1 MTTESSPSAAPLPEN
16 LALLDKAVFNQQ
28 VATILRLARERTA
41 DIRKLNPNQYPEATA
56 QINQELFAGFIGQ
69 LMTVSGWVQQY
80 TKNGKEYVYIE
91 DHELQCAGCLIV
103 ANKSDPEIVL
113 GGLGVAPGDTTTQY
127 VVPLDVLIQFPQLM
141 DVEQAKAILQLYT
154 PEVLDYLNNIR
165 PVDPNN
171 NCIDSARMIK
181 ELADVP
187 INEIP
192 FRRLSNRDLDRVIK
206 AINIHCKVLASLDPY
221 MPYDVTYMGPAF
233 RNEEWVGLEA
243 KGAMHVQSVSLEAVT
258 SPGGY
263 NSLVMMVRATLL
275 GRSDTQ
281 NRDYLLVA
289 KGIQWI
295 QSGRSQIPR

>member
-1 MTTESSPSAAPLPEN
+1 MTESSPSAAPLPEN
-16 LALLDKAVFNQQ
+16 LALLNEAVFNQQ

-41 DIRKLNPNQYPEATA
+41 DIQKLNPNQYPEATA
-56 QINQELFAGFIGQ
+56 QINRELFAGFIGQ

-127 VVPLDVLIQFPQLM
+127 IVPLDVLIQFPQLM
-141 DVEQAKAILQLYT
+141 DIEQAKAILQLYT

-187 INEIP
+187 INEIS

-258 SPGGY
+258 DPRGY

>member
-1 MTTESSPSAAPLPEN
+1 MTESSPSAAPLPEN

-28 VATILRLARERTA
+28 VATVLRLARERTS
-41 DIRKLNPNQYPEATA
+41 DIRKLSPHQYPEATV

-103 ANKSDPEIVL
+103 ANKSDPEIAL
-113 GGLGVAPGDTTTQY
+113 GGLGVTPGDTTTQY
-127 VVPLDVLIQFPQLM
+127 IVPLDVLIQFPQLM
-141 DVEQAKAILQLYT
+141 DIEQAKAILQLYM

-171 NCIDSARMIK
+171 NCIDSARMIR

-187 INEIP
+187 IDEIP
-192 FRRLSNRDLDRVIK
+192 FGRLSNRDLNRVIK
-206 AINIHCKVLASLDPY
+206 AINIHCKVLASLDSY

-233 RNEEWVGLEA
+233 RNEG
-243 KGAMHVQSVSLEAVT
+243 
-258 SPGGY
+258 
-263 NSLVMMVRATLL
+263 
-275 GRSDTQ
+275 
-281 NRDYLLVA
+281 
-289 KGIQWI
+289 
-295 QSGRSQIPR
+295 

>member
-1 MTTESSPSAAPLPEN
+1 MTESSPSAAPLPEN
-16 LALLDKAVFNQQ
+16 LALLNEAVFNQQ

-141 DVEQAKAILQLYT
+141 DIEQAKAILQLYT

-221 MPYDVTYMGPAF
+221 MPYDVTYIGPAF

-258 SPGGY
+258 DPRGY

>member
-1 MTTESSPSAAPLPEN
+1 MMTESSPSAAPLPEN
-16 LALLDKAVFNQQ
+16 LALLNEAVFNQQ
-28 VATILRLARERTA
+28 VATILRLAQERTA
-41 DIRKLNPNQYPEATA
+41 DIQKLNPHQYPEATA
-56 QINQELFAGFIGQ
+56 QINRELFAGFIGQ

-80 TKNGKEYVYIE
+80 TKNGAEYVYIE
-91 DHELQCAGCLIV
+91 DHKLQCAGCLIV
-103 ANKSDPEIVL
+103 ANKSNPEIAL
-113 GGLGVAPGDTTTQY
+113 GGLGVTPGDTTTQY

-141 DVEQAKAILQLYT
+141 DIEQAKAILQLYT

-233 RNEEWVGLEA
+233 RDTEWVELEA
-243 KGAMHVQSVSLEAVT
+243 RGAMHMQSVSLEAVT
-258 SPGGY
+258 DPRGY

>member
-1 MTTESSPSAAPLPEN
+1 MTTEPSPSAAPLPEN

-28 VATILRLARERTA
+28 VATVLRLARERTS
-41 DIRKLNPNQYPEATA
+41 DIRKLNHHQYLEATVR
-56 QINQELFAGFIGQ
+56 INQELFAGLIGQ

-80 TKNGKEYVYIE
+80 TKNGAEYVYIE
-91 DHELQCAGCLIV
+91 DHKLQCAGCLIV
-103 ANKSDPEIVL
+103 ANKSNPEIAL
-113 GGLGVAPGDTTTQY
+113 GGLGVTPGDTTTQY

-141 DVEQAKAILQLYT
+141 DIEQAKAILQLYT

-171 NCIDSARMIK
+171 NCIDSARMIR

-187 INEIP
+187 IDEIP
-192 FRRLSNRDLDRVIK
+192 FGRLSNRDLNRVIK

-221 MPYDVTYMGPAF
+221 MPYDIMYKGLALHN
-233 RNEEWVGLEA
+233 REWVELNA
-243 KGAMHVQSVSLEAVT
+243 AGAMYVQSISMETLATTRVCD
-258 SPGGY
+258 
-263 NSLVMMVRATLL
+263 SLVMMVRATLL

-281 NRDYLLVA
+281 NKDYLLMA
-289 KGIQWI
+289 KGIQQI

>member
-16 LALLDKAVFNQQ
+16 LALLNEAVFNQQ
-28 VATILRLARERTA
+28 VATILRLARERTS
-41 DIRKLNPNQYPEATA
+41 DIQKLNPHQYPEATA
-56 QINQELFAGFIGQ
+56 QINRELFAGFIGQ

-127 VVPLDVLIQFPQLM
+127 IVPLDVLIQFPQLM
-141 DVEQAKAILQLYT
+141 DIEQAKAILQLYT

-243 KGAMHVQSVSLEAVT
+243 KGAMYMQSVSLEAVT
-258 SPGGY
+258 DPRGY

>member
-1 MTTESSPSAAPLPEN
+1 MMTESSPSAAPLPEN
-16 LALLDKAVFNQQ
+16 LALLNEAVFNQQ

-56 QINQELFAGFIGQ
+56 QINRELFAGFIGQ

-103 ANKSDPEIVL
+103 ANKSGPEIVL

-141 DVEQAKAILQLYT
+141 DIEQAKAILQLYT

-206 AINIHCKVLASLDPY
+206 AINIHCKVLALLDPY

-233 RNEEWVGLEA
+233 RNEEWVGLGA
-243 KGAMHVQSVSLEAVT
+243 KGAMHVQSISLEAVT
-258 SPGGY
+258 SPRGY

>member
-1 MTTESSPSAAPLPEN
+1 MTESSPSAAPLPEN
-16 LALLDKAVFNQQ
+16 LALLNEAVFNQQ

-41 DIRKLNPNQYPEATA
+41 DIQKLNPNQYPEATA

-113 GGLGVAPGDTTTQY
+113 GGLGVAPEGATAQY
-127 VVPLDVLIQFPQLM
+127 IIPLDVLIQFPQLM
-141 DVEQAKAILQLYT
+141 DIEQAKAILQLYT

-187 INEIP
+187 INEIS

-206 AINIHCKVLASLDPY
+206 AINIHCKVLVSLDPY

-233 RNEEWVGLEA
+233 RDTEWVELEA
-243 KGAMHVQSVSLEAVT
+243 RGAMHMHSVSLEAVT

>member
-1 MTTESSPSAAPLPEN
+1 
-16 LALLDKAVFNQQ
+16 
-28 VATILRLARERTA
+28 
-41 DIRKLNPNQYPEATA
+41 
-56 QINQELFAGFIGQ
+56 
-69 LMTVSGWVQQY
+69 MTVSGWVQQY
-80 TKNGKEYVYIE
+80 TKNGAEYVYIE
-91 DHELQCAGCLIV
+91 DHKLQCAGCLIV
-103 ANKSDPEIVL
+103 ANKSNPEIAL
-113 GGLGVAPGDTTTQY
+113 GGLGVTPGDTTTQY

-171 NCIDSARMIK
+171 NCIDSARMIR

-187 INEIP
+187 IDEIP
-192 FRRLSNRDLDRVIK
+192 FGRLSNRDLNRVIK

-233 RNEEWVGLEA
+233 RNEGWVGLEA
-243 KGAMHVQSVSLEAVT
+243 KGAMYVQSVSLEAVT
-258 SPGGY
+258 DPEGY

-275 GRSDTQ
+275 GRSDAQ
-281 NRDYLLVA
+281 NKDYLLVA

>member
-1 MTTESSPSAAPLPEN
+1 MTTESTPSATPLPEN

-28 VATILRLARERTA
+28 VATVLRLARERMA
-41 DIRKLNPNQYPEATA
+41 DVRKLNPHQYLEATVR
-56 QINQELFAGFIGQ
+56 INQELFAGLIGQ

-80 TKNGKEYVYIE
+80 TKNGAEYVYIE
-91 DHELQCAGCLIV
+91 DHKLQCAGCLIV
-103 ANKSDPEIVL
+103 ANKSNPEIAL
-113 GGLGVAPGDTTTQY
+113 GGLGVTPEGTTAQY

-141 DVEQAKAILQLYT
+141 DIEQAKAILQLYT

-181 ELADVP
+181 ELVDIP

-192 FRRLSNRDLDRVIK
+192 FRRLSNRDLNRVIK

-221 MPYDVTYMGPAF
+221 MPYDIMYKGLALHN
-233 RNEEWVGLEA
+233 REWVELNTA
-243 KGAMHVQSVSLEAVT
+243 GAMYVQSVSVETLATTRVCD
-258 SPGGY
+258 
-263 NSLVMMVRATLL
+263 SLVMMVRATLL
-275 GRSDTQ
+275 GRSDAQ
-281 NRDYLLVA
+281 NKDYLLMA
-289 KGIQWI
+289 KGIQQI

>member
-1 MTTESSPSAAPLPEN
+1 MTESSPSAAPLPEN
-16 LALLDKAVFNQQ
+16 LALLNEAVFNQQ
-28 VATILRLARERTA
+28 VATILRLAQERTA
-41 DIRKLNPNQYPEATA
+41 DIQKLSPNQYPEATA

-103 ANKSDPEIVL
+103 ANKSNPEIAL
-113 GGLGVAPGDTTTQY
+113 GGLGVAPEGATAQY
-127 VVPLDVLIQFPQLM
+127 IIPLDVLIQFPQLM
-141 DVEQAKAILQLYT
+141 DIEQAKAILQLYT

-221 MPYDVTYMGPAF
+221 MPYDVTYIGPAF
-233 RNEEWVGLEA
+233 RDTEWVELEA
-243 KGAMHVQSVSLEAVT
+243 RGAMHMHSVSLEAVT

>member
-1 MTTESSPSAAPLPEN
+1 MTTEPSPSAAPLPEN

-28 VATILRLARERTA
+28 VATVLRMARERTS
-41 DIRKLNPNQYPEATA
+41 DIQKLNPHQYPEATV
-56 QINQELFAGFIGQ
+56 QINQELFAGLIGQ

-80 TKNGKEYVYIE
+80 TKNRAEYVYIE
-91 DHELQCAGCLIV
+91 DHKLQCAGCLIV
-103 ANKSDPEIVL
+103 ANKSDPEIAL
-113 GGLGVAPGDTTTQY
+113 GGLGVTPGDTTTQY

-171 NCIDSARMIK
+171 NCIDSARIIK
-181 ELADVP
+181 ELTDVP

-192 FRRLSNRDLDRVIK
+192 FGRLSNRDLNRVIK

-221 MPYDVTYMGPAF
+221 MPYDIMYKGLALHN
-233 RNEEWVGLEA
+233 REWVELNA
-243 KGAMHVQSVSLEAVT
+243 AGAMYVQSISMETLATTRVCD
-258 SPGGY
+258 
-263 NSLVMMVRATLL
+263 SLVMMVRATLL

-281 NRDYLLVA
+281 NKDYLLMA
-289 KGIQWI
+289 KGIQQI

>member
-1 MTTESSPSAAPLPEN
+1 MMTESSPSAAPLPEN
-16 LALLDKAVFNQQ
+16 LALLNEAVFNQQ

-56 QINQELFAGFIGQ
+56 QINRELFAGFIGQ

-80 TKNGKEYVYIE
+80 TKNGAEYVYIE
-91 DHELQCAGCLIV
+91 DHKLQCAGCLIV
-103 ANKSDPEIVL
+103 ANKSDPEIAL
-113 GGLGVAPGDTTTQY
+113 GGLGVTPGDTTTQY

-192 FRRLSNRDLDRVIK
+192 FGRLSNRDLNRVIK

-221 MPYDVTYMGPAF
+221 MPYDVTYMGLAF
-233 RNEEWVGLEA
+233 RNEG
-243 KGAMHVQSVSLEAVT
+243 
-258 SPGGY
+258 
-263 NSLVMMVRATLL
+263 
-275 GRSDTQ
+275 
-281 NRDYLLVA
+281 
-289 KGIQWI
+289 
-295 QSGRSQIPR
+295 

>member
-1 MTTESSPSAAPLPEN
+1 MTTEPSPSAAPLPEN

-28 VATILRLARERTA
+28 VATILRLARERTS
-41 DIRKLNPNQYPEATA
+41 DIRKLNPHQYPEATA

-103 ANKSDPEIVL
+103 ANKSNPEIAL
-113 GGLGVAPGDTTTQY
+113 GGLGVTPGDTTTQY

-154 PEVLDYLNNIR
+154 PEVLDYLNSIR

-171 NCIDSARMIK
+171 NCIDSARMIR

-192 FRRLSNRDLDRVIK
+192 FRRLSNRDLNRVIK

-233 RNEEWVGLEA
+233 RNEGWVGLEA
-243 KGAMHVQSVSLEAVT
+243 KGAMYVQSVSLEAIT
-258 SPGGY
+258 DPEGY

-275 GRSDTQ
+275 GRSDAQ
-281 NRDYLLVA
+281 NKDYLLVA

>member
-1 MTTESSPSAAPLPEN
+1 MTESSPSAAPLPEN
-16 LALLDKAVFNQQ
+16 LALLNEAVFNQQ

-41 DIRKLNPNQYPEATA
+41 DIQKLSPNQYPEATA

-103 ANKSDPEIVL
+103 ANKSDSEIVL

-141 DVEQAKAILQLYT
+141 DVEQARAILQLYT

-192 FRRLSNRDLDRVIK
+192 FGRLSNRDLNRVIK

-233 RNEEWVGLEA
+233 RNEGWVGLEA
-243 KGAMHVQSVSLEAVT
+243 KGAMYVQSVSLEAVT
-258 SPGGY
+258 DLEGY

-275 GRSDTQ
+275 GRSDAQ
-281 NRDYLLVA
+281 NKDYLLVA

>member
-1 MTTESSPSAAPLPEN
+1 MTESSPSAAPLPEN
-16 LALLDKAVFNQQ
+16 LALLNEAVFNQQ

-41 DIRKLNPNQYPEATA
+41 DIQKLSPNQYPEATA
-56 QINQELFAGFIGQ
+56 QINRELFAGFIGQ

-141 DVEQAKAILQLYT
+141 DIEQAKAILHLYT
-154 PEVLDYLNNIR
+154 PEVLDYLNSIR

-221 MPYDVTYMGPAF
+221 MPYDVTYIGLAF
-233 RNEEWVGLEA
+233 RDTEWVELEA
-243 KGAMHVQSVSLEAVT
+243 RGAMHMHSVSLEAVT

>member
-1 MTTESSPSAAPLPEN
+1 MTTEPSPSAAPLPEN

-28 VATILRLARERTA
+28 VATILRLARERTS
-41 DIRKLNPNQYPEATA
+41 DIRKLSPHQYLEATV

-80 TKNGKEYVYIE
+80 TKNGAEYVYIE
-91 DHELQCAGCLIV
+91 DHKLQCAGCLIV
-103 ANKSDPEIVL
+103 ANKPDPEIAL
-113 GGLGVAPGDTTTQY
+113 GGLGVTPEGATAQY
-127 VVPLDVLIQFPQLM
+127 IVPLDVLIQFPQLM

-154 PEVLDYLNNIR
+154 PEVLDYLNSIR

-171 NCIDSARMIK
+171 NCIDSARMIR

-192 FRRLSNRDLDRVIK
+192 FRRLSNRDLNRVIK

-233 RNEEWVGLEA
+233 RNEGWVGLEA
-243 KGAMHVQSVSLEAVT
+243 KGAMYVQSVSLET
-258 SPGGY
+258 ITDPEGY

-275 GRSDTQ
+275 GRSDAQ
-281 NRDYLLVA
+281 NKDYLLVA